1 MQDADDLA
9 VNPEAVGCGDEDK
22 DYVYLCDGDFDEIDI
37 GYPNVYWSIIFDVR
51 DITWMQDYSK
61 VYCEGKHTADMDQER
76 KLLFNEEMY
85 TPENCCG
92 TTQKI
97 LIANHFM
104 VH

>member
-1 MQDADDLA
+1 
-9 VNPEAVGCGDEDK
+9 
-22 DYVYLCDGDFDEIDI
+22 
-37 GYPNVYWSIIFDVR
+37 
-51 DITWMQDYSK
+51 MQDYSK